1 MSDKFIDEAS
11 AIYTSTNPASDA
23 NAKELL
29 AAANTASD
37 KVAVL
42 HIAFLAVCA
51 YLLVIVFSTTD
62 MHLLVGKGIKL
73 PLVDVELPIVGF
85 FGTAP
90 YLLLLVH
97 FNLLLQL
104 QLLSRKLYAFDRAD
118 FKQHGFGGLHEQVN
132 IFPYNYYLLGW
143 PNRLVKSLLALVVN
157 ITMLFLPLVVL
168 LTVQAKFLAYQ
179 SEAVTWSHRIAI
191 WLDVVLVTIL
201 WPVIMDR
208 HNSWRPYIKG
218 LFQPVRLHRV
228 RWLWGCFGYLLIVF
242 VLLFFGTHST
252 GDRILLFGLGAWLAG
267 TLVTAFWNTLRSLS
281 PRRWSEAF
289 YVKEPSMLGAPGLV
303 TILLLGFPM
312 PLILVSNGETIDRP
326 AAYSA
331 KLMDSLRHLNLQET
345 LLVATPVSAEV
356 TAGLQSMDSEKETR
370 PCEPF
375 SLLISGSV
383 APRGQSA
390 PCSDAKS
397 RLP

>member
-208 HNSWRPYIKG
+208 HNSWRPYIK
-218 LFQPVRLHRV
+218 V
-228 RWLWGCFGYLLIVF
+228 CFNRCDC
-242 VLLFFGTHST
+242 T
-252 GDRILLFGLGAWLAG
+252 
-267 TLVTAFWNTLRSLS
+267 
-281 PRRWSEAF
+281 E
-289 YVKEPSMLGAPGLV
+289 
-303 TILLLGFPM
+303 
-312 PLILVSNGETIDRP
+312 
-326 AAYSA
+326 
-331 KLMDSLRHLNLQET
+331 
-345 LLVATPVSAEV
+345 
-356 TAGLQSMDSEKETR
+356 
-370 PCEPF
+370 
-375 SLLISGSV
+375 
-383 APRGQSA
+383 
-390 PCSDAKS
+390 
-397 RLP
+397 